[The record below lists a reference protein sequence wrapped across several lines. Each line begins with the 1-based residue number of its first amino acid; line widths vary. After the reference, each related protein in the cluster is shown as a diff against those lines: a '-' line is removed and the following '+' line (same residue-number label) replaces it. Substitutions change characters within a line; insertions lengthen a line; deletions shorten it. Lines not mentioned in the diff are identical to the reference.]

1 MDGIVVSI
9 YIILKFLL
17 TTLSVLISWSFRNP
31 RVKSNS
37 SFPLAGLI
45 FPKKQDDSKNKYHI
59 PWWWNRQMMTKWKEV
74 KVKNLLFSKYFLVT
88 NDQLKKQNQRK
99 MSNFPPLHALKNP
112 TSWGSPFKVRHWGM
126 FSCET
131 TNLLKA
137 RTPFDKNFD
146 KVKSEAWPCKSVS

>member
-1 MDGIVVSI
+1 
-9 YIILKFLL
+9 
-17 TTLSVLISWSFRNP
+17 
-31 RVKSNS
+31 
-37 SFPLAGLI
+37 
-45 FPKKQDDSKNKYHI
+45 
-59 PWWWNRQMMTKWKEV
+59 MMTKGREII
-74 KVKNLLFSKYFLVT
+74 VKNLHSLQIFSGHKWPIEET
-88 NDQLKKQNQRK
+88 KPKEK
-99 MSNFPPLHALKNP
+99 MFNFPPLHALKNP